1 MKRIIKLILVVLMS
15 FSMFVPNIAQ
25 TVKALPTLEASF
37 DQSTGVLS
45 WTPPAGVSY
54 YKFHINTGGGNH
66 YPSEGNSRNF
76 KEWAWRDG
84 WKTGDYDFWIQA
96 FDSSNSAITEKYTG
110 IYHYVSE
117 GQLSDPQNLHWEGSK
132 AVWNPV
138 ENAEYYWF
146 YLYKIDD
153 SEVYY
158 TFHYEETS
166 FDFTGTAFIH
176 DGEAYYFKVCAVNEH
191 GYSNSNF
198 VKSPAE
204 TLDGVVWKD
213 LQNVELSPAGVLTW
227 DPYEGADDYGFA
239 FRNVTSPNSPGGGY
253 IGNKTEF
260 DLVEMCKKFSYVYD
274 IFDVEIYALK
284 KEKPQSTERY
294 LQYSNKYTIYDFHYD
309 EIYTITLNNNG
320 IGTEYEPVQ
329 AIRGTE
335 FRTVI
340 KYYDLHPTAEG
351 YVFDGWYYDPE
362 CTDMV
367 YSNDDVTGNTT
378 LYAHWLTPIDTIEL
392 SLNKFFTYG
401 EYREDYILSSDSSD
415 YFLGGYGWLDSN
427 LNEYIEEKFS
437 ILSTYYLN
445 IELCI
450 DGESGKCFKVD
461 PETGEADV
469 TVILDGVKWK
479 GVVYPIFTEAYTHT
493 LYFRIPLVANNNT
506 DGKVYLAVET
516 AEFHE
521 GSSSDSGWVKQ
532 EGSIQD
538 FRYVMPGEPVTVI
551 AIPKDGNSF
560 KYWTDWSN
568 NFISYDNPY
577 GFKSYKAST
586 YMLAHFDKANTVSF
600 SVKGGSSVEDQYVA
614 TGNYAVRPADPTWAG
629 HVFVNWYTDET
640 YSTVFDFDH
649 TPITADTVIYGK
661 YNEIVNLVEISIT
674 APVEG
679 EHPDRDPVAKEPDK
693 YSVAFSNWYLNV
705 SPYPEVN
712 AGDTFEGNKE
722 YVLRVK
728 VTPKDGYAFT
738 FENTEFLIN
747 GLATECYGAV
757 GWRQIAYITEDLL
770 DVTFDSMG
778 GSAVEPQKV
787 AFGNKVTKPADP
799 VKEGFL
805 FVGWYRDSAYQN
817 EYDFD
822 SQVTENFTLYAKW
835 TEYCT
840 VTFVTNG
847 DTPNFE
853 VKVEKGG
860 KVECPADPVREGFRF
875 AGWCADASLTTA
887 YEFSTIINEDISIYG
902 SWKQIFTHQVTFLN
916 YDNSD
921 YAVQYVIEGETATK
935 PADPERVGYKFV
947 GWVIDPNDDVLFD
960 FSTPIMSYLHLYS
973 KWELIPEDERD
984 YCFIEFNSNGGGGTV
999 PETIKVDKGSEYTL
1013 PECMF
1018 TPFPGTEFGYWST
1031 ISIKENATLESELKP
1046 GTKIKVEEDIQLM
1059 AMWVINTIRLA
1070 GANRYETAIKAA
1082 EEMKARLGVEKF
1094 NVVILTTGDNFADA
1108 LSGGFLA
1115 ARNDAPILLT
1125 RERSYETVNNYIKNN
1140 LVDGGKVYVLGG
1152 VQAVPEKC
1160 LKGLEGFTIKRIAGA
1175 NRYETNLKILD
1186 EADAKHF
1193 AVQVCTGN
1201 NFADS
1206 LSASATG
1213 LPIILVKD
1221 ELSDTQKNY
1230 LKTLGTEQFYVIG
1243 GKAAVSDKVIDQLK
1257 KLGSVKRVAGNNRY
1271 ETSVEI
1277 AKEFFGTH
1285 VDRVVLAYAKNF
1297 PDGLAGGPLGFE
1309 YNAPVILTMTGHEA
1323 EAVRYCKDAYPD
1335 AAFVMGGSSLISDTA
1350 VRKILDMKSSDKIF
1364 EK

>member
-1 MKRIIKLILVVLMS
+1 MKRIIKLILTLLLTV
-15 FSMFVPNIAQ
+15 SMFLPNLAQ
-25 TVKALPTLEASF
+25 TVKALPIMDVTIS
-37 DQSTGVLS
+37 S
-45 WTPPAGVSY
+45 
-54 YKFHINTGGGNH
+54 
-66 YPSEGNSRNF
+66 
-76 KEWAWRDG
+76 DG
-84 WKTGDYDFWIQA
+84 IAT
-96 FDSSNSAITEKYTG
+96 
-110 IYHYVSE
+110 
-117 GQLSDPQNLHWEGSK
+117 
-132 AVWNPV
+132 WNPV
-138 ENAEYYWF
+138 SGAERYSYVWLNSAGYIYPDQELKLDLTYNAIHYGYESGTYEMKLYAEKKNSANEYEKITEVWTGQYTYTSKGKLRTPTNLRWEGNVAKWNSVNNADAYRV
-146 YLYKIDD
+146 YLYRDEATAYDWIEWWDVSAD
-153 SEVYY
+153 TTEM
-158 TFHYEETS
+158 
-166 FDFTGTAFIH
+166 DFTGCKVIYE
-176 DGEAYYFKVCAVNEH
+176 GEKYYFGVMAQGRT
-191 GYSNSNF
+191 GYANSE
-198 VKSPAE
+198 KATSSSE
-204 TLDGVVWKD
+204 ELDGIVLRDIENIVI
-213 LQNVELSPAGVLTW
+213 SPTGVINW
-227 DPYEGADDYGFA
+227 DEYEGAESYYWRISYSGGTVTETTCDLYAICKNRGWDLDEDYK
-239 FRNVTSPNSPGGGY
+239 VT
-253 IGNKTEF
+253 
-260 DLVEMCKKFSYVYD
+260 L
-274 IFDVEIYALK
+274 YAQAHDSFTNT
-284 KEKPQSTERY
+284 PVRI
-294 LQYSNKYTIYDFHYD
+294 SNEYETYFHYD
-309 EIYTITLNNNG
+309 EKFTVTFDNNG
-320 IGTEYEPVQ
+320 IDATTIEPAEAISGTRFPD
-329 AIRGTE
+329 I
-335 FRTVI
+335 F
-340 KYYDLHPTAEG
+340 KYYKAYPKPSTPGLAFDWWYWHSDCDPDDIVRGDEAISGNVTLYANFVSGWLVTFNVNGNTDVIESQSVADGGYATKPETDPDLEG
-351 YVFDGWYYDPE
+351 YVFGGWYADPE
-362 CTDMV
+362 CTTDF
-367 YSNDDVTGNTT
+367 N
-378 LYAHWLTPIDTIEL
+378 
-392 SLNKFFTYG
+392 F
-401 EYREDYILSSDSSD
+401 DSMQ
-415 YFLGGYGWLDSN
+415 
-427 LNEYIEEKFS
+427 IK
-437 ILSTYYLN
+437 
-445 IELCI
+445 
-450 DGESGKCFKVD
+450 
-461 PETGEADV
+461 
-469 TVILDGVKWK
+469 
-479 GVVYPIFTEAYTHT
+479 
-493 LYFRIPLVANNNT
+493 R
-506 DGKVYLAVET
+506 
-516 AEFHE
+516 
-521 GSSSDSGWVKQ
+521 
-532 EGSIQD
+532 
-538 FRYVMPGEPVTVI
+538 
-551 AIPKDGNSF
+551 
-560 KYWTDWSN
+560 
-568 NFISYDNPY
+568 
-577 GFKSYKAST
+577 
-586 YMLAHFDKANTVSF
+586 
-600 SVKGGSSVEDQYVA
+600 
-614 TGNYAVRPADPTWAG
+614 
-629 HVFVNWYTDET
+629 
-640 YSTVFDFDH
+640 
-649 TPITADTVIYGK
+649 DTVIYAK
-661 YNEIVNLVEISIT
+661 FNEIINLVEISIT
-674 APVEG
+674 APVKG
-679 EHPDRDPVAKEPDK
+679 EHPDREPVAKEPDK
-693 YSVAFSNWYLNV
+693 YSVEFSNWYLNE

-728 VTPKDGYAFT
+728 VMPKDGYAIT
-738 FENTEFLIN
+738 SENTEFLIN
-747 GLATECYGAV
+747 GLVTECFGAV
-757 GWRQIAYITEDLL
+757 GWRQLVFKTAELC
-770 DVTFDSMG
+770 
-778 GSAVEPQKV
+778 
-787 AFGNKVTKPADP
+787 N
-799 VKEGFL
+799 
-805 FVGWYRDSAYQN
+805 
-817 EYDFD
+817 
-822 SQVTENFTLYAKW
+822 
-835 TEYCT
+835 

-860 KVECPADPVREGFRF
+860 TVERPADPVREGFRF
-875 AGWCADASLTTA
+875 VDWCADASLTTA

-960 FSTPIMSYLHLYS
+960 FSTPIMSYLYLYS

-1140 LVDGGKVYVLGG
+1140 LADGGKVYVLGG

-1335 AAFVMGGSSLISDTA
+1335 AAVVMGGSSLISDTA
-1350 VRKILDMKSSDKIF
+1350 VRKILDMKSSDKII